1 MIARG
6 AMQPSTPSRDVLG
19 NADIVVLILTHTQ
32 LSPMSF
38 AAYSRVCRAWRIAC
52 RTDERLL
59 TSAALAKPLTKRAF
73 MDLFAL
79 SSAEA
84 DALPRGMRARI
95 PSGFM
100 YMYEAPAVREAMPL
114 LGGLVGWRGRVERRG
129 RREST
134 KTCRQAIEGARG
146 ASPVWMYTQS
156 AKRQCFWAG

>member
-1 MIARG
+1 
-6 AMQPSTPSRDVLG
+6 
-19 NADIVVLILTHTQ
+19 
-32 LSPMSF
+32 
-38 AAYSRVCRAWRIAC
+38 
-52 RTDERLL
+52 
-59 TSAALAKPLTKRAF
+59 
-73 MDLFAL
+73 MDLIAL

-84 DALPRGMRARI
+84 DTLPRGMRARI

-156 AKRQCFWAG
+156 AKRQCLWAG